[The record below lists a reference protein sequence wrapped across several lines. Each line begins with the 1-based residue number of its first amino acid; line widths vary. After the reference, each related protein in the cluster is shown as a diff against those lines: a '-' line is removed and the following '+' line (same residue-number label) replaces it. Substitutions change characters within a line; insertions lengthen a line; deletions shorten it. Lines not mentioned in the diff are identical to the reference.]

1 MTLITTKIQ
10 SLNRFWSLT
19 LSLAIAEFKLKNE
32 GSYLGILW
40 YLLNPLLMFALL
52 FFIFAD
58 RLGARIDNYPVYL
71 LIGIIMFNFFQQI
84 TTESTKIIIDNSNLI
99 KSIAFPREILIS
111 SIVLKTIF
119 SHIFE
124 VAAFLV
130 FLIILGTSITGLVL
144 YPLILFFFCLF
155 VYGFSLILSA
165 LTVYFIDLD
174 NIWLFVVRLLWFAT
188 PIFYAI
194 EGQSQLFILN
204 LFNPVYYFI
213 TIARSIIVYAE
224 MPSNWLMVGAI
235 GYSLLFLIIGLS
247 IFSKLKVKFAE
258 KI

>member
-1 MTLITTKIQ
+1 MTLIAKKIK
-10 SLNRFWSLT
+10 SLDKFWRLT
-19 LSLAIAEFKLKNE
+19 LSLAIADFKLKNE
-32 GSYLGILW
+32 GSYLGIFW
-40 YLLNPLLMFALL
+40 YLLNPLLIFTLL

-58 RLGARIDNYPVYL
+58 RLGAGINNYPAYL

-84 TTESTKIIIDNSNLI
+84 TTESTKIIIGNSHLI
-99 KSIAFPREILIS
+99 KSINFPREALVG

-124 VAAFLV
+124 IAVFIIFLV
-130 FLIILGTSITGLVL
+130 ILGTPMTGIIF
-144 YPLILFFFCLF
+144 YPIILFFFFLF

-165 LTVYFIDLD
+165 LTIYFVDLD
-174 NIWLFVVRLLWFAT
+174 NIWLFVVRLLWFTT

-194 EGQSQLFILN
+194 EGQSRLFILN
-204 LFNPVYYFI
+204 FFNPVYYFI

-224 MPSNWLMVGAI
+224 IPPNWLMAGAI
-235 GYSLLFLIIGLS
+235 GYSLLFLTAGLL
-247 IFSKLKVKFAE
+247 IFNKLKVKFAE